1 MAKDPLALVWID
13 LETTGIDDRS
23 CEILEIATII
33 TDKDL
38 ETLVEGPD
46 LVIRQSNGVLRG
58 MDPWCVDQHGSS
70 GLTEASRHSEIT
82 LEAAEAE
89 TLDFVRRHCLRGKAP
104 LCGNSIGF
112 DRRFLM
118 HHMPKLN
125 AYLNYRNVDVSS
137 LKELIRR
144 WKPDTL
150 EKVHKRS
157 THRALGDIRESIA
170 ELKLYRKVLFELTE
184 EGSEA

>member
-23 CEILEIATII
+23 CDILEIATII

-38 ETLVEGPD
+38 ENAIEGPD
-46 LVIRQSNGVLRG
+46 LVIRQSNAVLRG
-58 MDPWCVDQHGSS
+58 MDPWCVDQHGAS

-82 LEAAEAE
+82 LATAEAE
-89 TLDFVRRHCLRGKAP
+89 TLDFVRMHCLRGKAP
-104 LCGNSIGF
+104 LCGSSIGF

-125 AYLNYRNVDVSS
+125 DYLHYRNIDVSS
-137 LKELIRR
+137 LKELVRR
-144 WKPDTL
+144 WKPDVL
-150 EKVHKRS
+150 EQVQKRS
-157 THRALGDIRESIA
+157 THRALDDIRESID
-170 ELKLYRKVLFELTE
+170 ELKLYREALFGLVR
-184 EGSEA
+184 EA